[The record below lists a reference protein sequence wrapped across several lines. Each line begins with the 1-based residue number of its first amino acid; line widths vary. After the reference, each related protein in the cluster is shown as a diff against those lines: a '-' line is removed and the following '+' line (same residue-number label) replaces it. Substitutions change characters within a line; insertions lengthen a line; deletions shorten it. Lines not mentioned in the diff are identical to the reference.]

1 MSNDGG
7 QAFPTGAACD
17 ADGRLR
23 SHGNAGMSLR
33 DWFAGQAIGGLITGR
48 DWSFIPDAHE
58 KMTAWARAAY
68 SVADE
73 MLAERERT
81 K

>member
-1 MSNDGG
+1 MSKNDGG
-7 QAFPTGAACD
+7 PAFPRAGD
-17 ADGRLR
+17 ALTRYD
-23 SHGNAGMSLR
+23 GMSLR
-33 DWFAGQAIGGLITGR
+33 DWLAGQAIGGLIIGR

-73 MLAERERT
+73 MLAEREQGR
-81 K
+81 

>member
-1 MSNDGG
+1 
-7 QAFPTGAACD
+7 
-17 ADGRLR
+17 
-23 SHGNAGMSLR
+23 MSLR

>member
-1 MSNDGG
+1 MSKNDGG
-7 QAFPTGAACD
+7 PAFPRAGDALTRCD
-17 ADGRLR
+17 
-23 SHGNAGMSLR
+23 GMSLR
-33 DWFAGQAIGGLITGR
+33 DWLAGQAIGGLITGR

-73 MLAERERT
+73 MLAEREQGR
-81 K
+81 

>member
-33 DWFAGQAIGGLITGR
+33 DWFAGQALTGLMANPHANIE
-48 DWSFIPDAHE
+48 WMEKHAVISAYNAADA
-58 KMTAWARAAY
+58 
-68 SVADE
+68 